1 MATTETN
8 EALQEIIDRAR
19 VLAQRRDHLGTLV
32 RALNEGIEAL
42 KADNL
47 PQIKAAIAEGSDAWK
62 ALEALVLAHPEL
74 FDKPRKLTA
83 HGITFGY
90 EKGKGGL
97 EIDDP
102 DRTVQLIRKH
112 LPDQADVLIT
122 VRESPVKTALA
133 QLSAADLKR
142 VGVEV
147 KRTGDVVVIRPADG
161 EIDKVVRALVRAA
174 VDDEAQEG

>member
-1 MATTETN
+1 MGTDTN
-8 EALQEIIDRAR
+8 EALNDIIERAR
-19 VLAQRRDHLGTLV
+19 LLAQRREHLGTLV
-32 RALNEGIEAL
+32 RAMNEGWEAL

-47 PQIKAAIAEGSDAWK
+47 PQIKAAIEGGADAWK
-62 ALEALVLAHPEL
+62 ALESMVLAHPEL

-97 EIDDP
+97 EIDNP
-102 DRTVQLIRKH
+102 DRTVELIRRH

-133 QLSAADLKR
+133 QLSAAELKR

-147 KRTGDVVVIRPADG
+147 KGTGDVVVIRPADG

-174 VDDEAQEG
+174 VDDDAREA